1 MPGRAKD
8 IERFGEA
15 VIVDKAGVHG
25 EYAHEQDQVAP
36 TEEGVPDLQ
45 GEKAV
50 PVTKV
55 PAIPSNSGP
64 QPTGDMIV
72 LIYVYTIIHR
82 KLRVPW
88 AHPGLCAEADR
99 IICQISASWASL
111 KDLHSAFGRLDAPYI
126 KWGWWAFSYADRVHQ
141 LPGTHLISAFLGQKA
156 LLINDHPECKA
167 QHDSTMATIP
177 KHHRK

>member
-1 MPGRAKD
+1 MLHLVCFQLFPTFSHLLPSAIFKHGNDVPGRAKD

-99 IICQISASWASL
+99 IICQISAS
-111 KDLHSAFGRLDAPYI
+111 
-126 KWGWWAFSYADRVHQ
+126 
-141 LPGTHLISAFLGQKA
+141 
-156 LLINDHPECKA
+156 
-167 QHDSTMATIP
+167 
-177 KHHRK
+177 